1 MQSKQLMTE
10 IISFRSR
17 WAVLA
22 AVVAVAFGI
31 LTVIVGGQ
39 TLFGSPVTR
48 AAAGNIVPFVL
59 WFNFFAGFAYIAAG
73 FGLFLWKNW
82 AALLSAVIAIATLGG
97 VRGAWN
103 SRSAW
108 RRIRGESRR
117 RHDHPQHRLGGDR
130 SCSVSHAWMP
140 SRPRECAP

>member
-1 MQSKQLMTE
+1 MTE

-82 AALLSAVIAIATLGG
+82 AALLSAVIAIATLGVFVAFG
-97 VRGAWN
+97 V
-103 SRSAW
+103 
-108 RRIRGESRR
+108 
-117 RHDHPQHRLGGDR
+117 HVLLGGAFETRTVGAMTMR
-130 SCSVSHAWMP
+130 SVTWIIIAVAACRAFGFLRGGRGHPA
-140 SRPRECAP
+140 